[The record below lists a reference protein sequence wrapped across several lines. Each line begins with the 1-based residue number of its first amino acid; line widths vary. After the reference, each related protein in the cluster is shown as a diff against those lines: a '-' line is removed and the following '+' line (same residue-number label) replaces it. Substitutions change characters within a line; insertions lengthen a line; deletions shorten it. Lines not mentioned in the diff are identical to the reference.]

1 MTKDD
6 VIDAAFRVWGQEF
19 YKTTSLAGLAEAL
32 RVSKPA
38 LYRHFSSKQAL
49 LEAME
54 ERFYDDYTAA
64 IKPALEDALKI
75 DSWKERLLAM
85 ARFITGYFTLHIH
98 YLIYSLV
105 RLNGSKE
112 QSLKENHFFD
122 TQIMAARGVVFSESD
137 FRGPGDKQYPSALF
151 LTAFTAFCG
160 TAMFHRGLYGL
171 PDRALIMKDCD
182 LSQLSWRTPSGDE
195 ISAFVEATVERIRFG
210 LSFDRKRI
218 ADLPYKKLETL
229 AFAPRT
235 PPDPL
240 LKAVAEVVA
249 EEGLWK
255 ASMETAA
262 RRSGLSK
269 SGLYAHFKSKRDM
282 LSRLFMSEFE
292 RVAECVSAHICLSE
306 IPQEQ
311 LYLAILS
318 IAGYLRARPE
328 ILVAM
333 DWVRIQRLELDISPP
348 PPALYHFFSGFKPDR
363 ATGTIWENIPLWI
376 PFLLVAMMKT
386 RGTEDPDHKDLRKL
400 YKFVCLGIEG
410 LD

>member
-38 LYRHFSSKQAL
+38 LYRHFPSKQAL

-64 IKPALEDALKI
+64 IKPALEDVLKI

-85 ARFITGYFTLHIH
+85 ARFITGYFALHIN
-98 YLIYSLV
+98 YLIYALV
-105 RLNGSKE
+105 RINSSKE
-112 QSLKENHFFD
+112 QRFFD
-122 TQIMAARGVVFSESD
+122 FEIMSKRGVVFPDSA
-137 FRGPGDKQYPSALF
+137 FRGSGDQQYPSVLF

-160 TAMFHRGLYGL
+160 TAVFHRGLYGFMDKA
-171 PDRALIMKDCD
+171 PVMKDCD
-182 LSQLSWRTPSGDE
+182 LSQLSWRIPSGE
-195 ISAFVEATVERIRFG
+195 EVSSFIEATVERIRFG
-210 LSFDRKRI
+210 LLFDRERI
-218 ADLPYKKLETL
+218 DSLPYKKLEMLT
-229 AFAPRT
+229 FAPRT

-262 RRSGLSK
+262 KRSGLSK
-269 SGLYAHFKSKRDM
+269 SGLYAHFKSKKDM

-292 RVAECVSAHICLSE
+292 RVADCVCAHIALSE
-306 IPQEQ
+306 IPEEQ

-333 DWVRIQRLELDISPP
+333 DWVRIQRLQLDISPP
-348 PPALYHFFSGFKPDR
+348 PPALYTFFSEFKTER
-363 ATGTIWENIPLWI
+363 AFGTVWENTPLWI

-386 RGTEDPDHKDLRKL
+386 RKTEEPDHNDLRKL
-400 YKFVCLGIEG
+400 FRFVCLGIEG
-410 LD
+410 L

>member
-1 MTKDD
+1 MTNDD

-75 DSWKERLLAM
+75 DNWKERLLAVG
-85 ARFITGYFTLHIH
+85 RFITGYFALHIH
-98 YLIYSLV
+98 YLIYALV
-105 RLNGSKE
+105 RVHSAKE
-112 QSLKENHFFD
+112 HRFFD
-122 TQIMAARGVVFSESD
+122 PRLMAKRGVVFPESA
-137 FRGPGDKQYPSALF
+137 FLGSGDKQYPSALF

-160 TAMFHRGLYGL
+160 TAVFHRGLYGL
-171 PDRALIMKDCD
+171 SDMASPMKDCE
-182 LSQLSWRTPSGDE
+182 LSKLSWRSPSAE
-195 ISAFVEATVERIRFG
+195 EVAAFIEATVERIRLG
-210 LSFDRKRI
+210 LGFDRKRI
-218 ADLPYKKLETL
+218 EDLPYKKLEMLDT
-229 AFAPRT
+229 APRT

-240 LKAVAEVVA
+240 LKAVAEAVA

-282 LSRLFMSEFE
+282 LSRLFSTEFE
-292 RVAECVSAHICLSE
+292 RVAECVCSSIALSE
-306 IPQEQ
+306 IPEEQ

-328 ILVAM
+328 ILIAM

-348 PPALYHFFSGFKPDR
+348 PPALYQFFASFKPKR
-363 ATGTIWENIPLWI
+363 ATGTVWENIPLWI

-386 RGTEDPDHKDLRKL
+386 RKTEDPDRKDLRKL
-400 YKFVCLGIEG
+400 FKFVCLGIEG
-410 LD
+410 L

>member
-1 MTKDD
+1 MTRDD
-6 VIDAAFRVWGQEF
+6 IIDAAFRVWGQEF

-32 RVSKPA
+32 QVSKPA
-38 LYRHFSSKQAL
+38 LYRHFPCKDAL

-54 ERFYDDYTAA
+54 GRFYDDYTAA
-64 IKPALEDALKI
+64 IKPALEDTLKI

-85 ARFITGYFTLHIH
+85 ARFITGYFARHIN
-98 YLIYSLV
+98 YLIYTLV
-105 RLNGSKE
+105 RFSGSKE
-112 QSLKENHFFD
+112 QRFFEPE
-122 TQIMAARGVVFSESD
+122 IMAKWGIVFSESA
-137 FRGPGDKQYPSALF
+137 FRSSGDKQYPSALF

-160 TAMFHRGLYGL
+160 TAIFHRRLYGL
-171 PDRALIMKDCD
+171 TDAPGIKDYP
-182 LSQLSWRTPSGDE
+182 LSSLSWRSPSVE
-195 ISAFVEATVERIRFG
+195 EVSSFVEATVERIRFG
-210 LSFDRKRI
+210 LAFDRERI
-218 ADLPYKKLETL
+218 ESFPYEKLEML
-229 AFAPRT
+229 SVAPST

-269 SGLYAHFKSKRDM
+269 SGLYAHFKSKKDM

-292 RVAECVSAHICLSE
+292 RVADCVCAHIALSE
-306 IPQEQ
+306 IPEEQ

-348 PPALYHFFSGFKPDR
+348 PPALYTFFSDFKPER
-363 ATGTIWENIPLWI
+363 ALGTIWENTPLWI
-376 PFLLVAMMKT
+376 PFLLITMMKA
-386 RGTEDPDHKDLRKL
+386 RETEDLDQKCLQKL
-400 YKFVCLGIEG
+400 FKFVCLGIEG